1 MGVLYLSIELCFD
14 LIACIL
20 GIVLAYCAGDNY
32 PKFYW
37 GIIAFCIGAVFM
49 WENIGWLTIVTD
61 TPEYRFTDLLNI
73 KKMLKWYV
81 LASIVAL
88 FPTASLL
95 PGYLTPFKILFFLLP
110 SILLTTVGL
119 CYLGFNGET
128 TPLLTCS
135 DIFAGFDRTDVI
147 LRVVLFLSSI
157 VTPIFFCFYP
167 LFRRKAYRQ
176 INEMMYVFIGIIC
189 LFVLIY
195 CLFTLFINEF
205 IFNLFGATSIL
216 FAVFFS
222 VQYLLKEN
230 PFSSRCTNNKE
241 EGGISDKEIP
251 DMLSSLFIQIE
262 DHLYATLAYTDP
274 NYNLH
279 TLSKALQIKENQLS
293 LAIKSAG
300 FSSFREYI
308 NDLRLQHFKKLIES
322 GSNRS
327 IKELIYLTGFNSRS
341 TFYRNFSDK
350 YGLSPTEFVDVCKNK

>member
-1 MGVLYLSIELCFD
+1 
-14 LIACIL
+14 
-20 GIVLAYCAGDNY
+20 
-32 PKFYW
+32 
-37 GIIAFCIGAVFM
+37 
-49 WENIGWLTIVTD
+49 
-61 TPEYRFTDLLNI
+61 
-73 KKMLKWYV
+73 
-81 LASIVAL
+81 
-88 FPTASLL
+88 
-95 PGYLTPFKILFFLLP
+95 
-110 SILLTTVGL
+110 
-119 CYLGFNGET
+119 
-128 TPLLTCS
+128 
-135 DIFAGFDRTDVI
+135 
-147 LRVVLFLSSI
+147 
-157 VTPIFFCFYP
+157 
-167 LFRRKAYRQ
+167 
-176 INEMMYVFIGIIC
+176 MYVFIGIIC

-241 EGGISDKEIP
+241 EGSISDKEEP

-262 DHLYATLAYTDP
+262 NHLYATLAYTDP

-279 TLSKALQIKENQLS
+279 ILSKALQIKENQLS

-322 GSNRS
+322 GSDRS

-350 YGLSPTEFVDVCKNK
+350 YGLSPTEFVDMCKNK